1 MPQADFSTEWVHRF
15 TDPYALLGLSVAAD
29 DRRILKR
36 YHAIAKQLHAD
47 TLINALG
54 APDAAEDLK
63 QFAAQVL
70 PKLVNPAYQRLKQD
84 KGRSEVLATLRFKV
98 RRLSRDQQLQPTS
111 DLGKALLAIHEAEVD
126 VFYEHTV
133 DQLGDRQYTALV
145 PFEDCTQQLG
155 ELNLVYLRRKM
166 GAPVIRE
173 KRTGLMATAS
183 IARPAASVAV
193 ADQPAFEEP
202 VAAGLAYAERH
213 FGRAQEYLKGKNAAA
228 AIQELKDALKI
239 DPKNSSYH
247 CLIGQAYLLHSLPG
261 MAKVHFKQALRI
273 NPGNVVALKYAK
285 QLNVNLTD
293 SPRPTPESV
302 PVPVAGKRSLFG
314 GLFSK
319 GPSR

>member
-15 TDPYALLGLSVAAD
+15 IDPYALLGVSVAAD

-47 TLINALG
+47 TLINTPGDPEAL
-54 APDAAEDLK
+54 AELK
-63 QFAAQVL
+63 QFATQVL
-70 PKLVNPAYQRLKQD
+70 SKLVNPAYQRLKQD

-111 DLGKALLAIHEAEVD
+111 DLGKALLTIHEAEVD
-126 VFYEHTV
+126 VFYEHAV
-133 DQLGDRQYTALV
+133 DQLSDRQYTALD
-145 PFEDCTQQLG
+145 PFEDCTHQLG

-166 GAPVIRE
+166 GAPIIRE
-173 KRTGLMATAS
+173 KRTGLMATSS
-183 IARPAASVAV
+183 IARPATSVV
-193 ADQPAFEEP
+193 DPPSFEEP
-202 VAAGLAYAERH
+202 VASGLVYAERH

-228 AIQELKDALKI
+228 AIQELKDALKL

-261 MAKVHFKQALRI
+261 MAKVHFKQALRL
-273 NPGNVVALKYAK
+273 NPGNAVALKYAK

-293 SPRPTPESV
+293 SPRPTPEAVSV
-302 PVPVAGKRSLFG
+302 PVLGKRSLFG